1 MYRSNGLRFVLS
13 EQEPHTFSDITFTRR
28 ENYFKSCDVTVTR
41 PATRGM
47 VRPLTP
53 PPHTHTHKTVQSVVW
68 SAYCRREMLPC
79 SLCRKLDACII
90 TVHCA
95 SLVIDSMYE
104 TAAETEHTVLSV
116 LKLFVRTDEKTTSNL
131 FRLYS
136 SAPYMVSL
144 DHLISPSYGARS
156 GSLQPPPTSE
166 FFCRPWLHVMV
177 CVGD

>member
-1 MYRSNGLRFVLS
+1 MSSLLPYRLQPQCTDLTDYVLS
-13 EQEPHTFSDITFTRR
+13 SLSKNRILFPTSLSRDAKIISNLVMLQSLDQLRVVWFDHWH
-28 ENYFKSCDVTVTR
+28 
-41 PATRGM
+41 
-47 VRPLTP
+47 P
-53 PPHTHTHKTVQSVVW
+53 PPHTHKTVQSVVW

-131 FRLYS
+131 FRLCIVV
-136 SAPYMVSL
+136 P
-144 DHLISPSYGARS
+144 LIWSP
-156 GSLQPPPTSE
+156 
-166 FFCRPWLHVMV
+166 
-177 CVGD
+177 